1 MVVTGNDNASRQ
13 HRRTAGY
20 SLPELLIVLAL
31 AGLAMG
37 GAFAAWQN
45 YARNNRLSQAL
56 FASKMA
62 VHQARLLSVYR
73 NINHF
78 VVIDPA
84 AGTVAIH
91 EDSGATVT
99 AFENDDPQVS
109 IARWPSN
116 VELALPTGLALT
128 DPLSGANLTSA
139 WSLPNPDSTGAWGTN
154 LRGVMTTPD
163 GLILSAEATPAT
175 INVGTFVLTDNAES
189 STMGVGMQGLSG
201 AIRAYSLDGTSWTEL

>member
-73 NINHF
+73 NVNHF

-128 DPLSGANLTSA
+128 DP
-139 WSLPNPDSTGAWGTN
+139 
-154 LRGVMTTPD
+154 TPD

-201 AIRAYSLDGTSWTEL
+201 AIRAYRLDGTSWTEL